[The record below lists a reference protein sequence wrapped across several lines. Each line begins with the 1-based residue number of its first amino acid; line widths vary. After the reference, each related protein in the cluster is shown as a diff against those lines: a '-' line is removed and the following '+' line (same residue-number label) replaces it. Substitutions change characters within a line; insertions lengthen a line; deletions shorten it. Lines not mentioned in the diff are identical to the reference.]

1 MIQKG
6 TYSSVGHKQTPDKSA
21 RELRETKPL
30 QRGVVELAGFKDLGD
45 GIDGAVGR
53 VKPRAHERLRLGVE
67 GIGVPDDHHPDH
79 ADAEAEAGVELSD
92 EGKRCVVRCD
102 LYEIVV
108 AWLVVFFFLF
118 FFQKHE
124 RQELQTKG
132 GLLTYCQSK
141 DSENK
146 PRPSL
151 LMDPPKNL
159 VRVAP
164 RSPVACMAA
173 RHADELC

>member
-118 FFQKHE
+118 FFKNMSDKNYKRREVCLHIASQK
-124 RQELQTKG
+124 T
-132 GLLTYCQSK
+132 
-141 DSENK
+141 
-146 PRPSL
+146 
-151 LMDPPKNL
+151 
-159 VRVAP
+159 
-164 RSPVACMAA
+164 A
-173 RHADELC
+173 RTNQGPHC